1 MGQIPLW
8 CRVSSP
14 FLPTPAQSTPGF
26 GARVNTARADGEGG
40 RVGGCWDWEKRDI
53 QGTGNNPKCT
63 VSVIAAA
70 PGEAGAVSLE
80 RSTGCQRKS
89 S

>member
-1 MGQIPLW
+1 MVAAG
-8 CRVSSP
+8 
-14 FLPTPAQSTPGF
+14 T
-26 GARVNTARADGEGG
+26 GEDG
-40 RVGGCWDWEKRDI
+40 RVGGHWDWEKRDI
-53 QGTGNNPKCT
+53 QGTGNSPKCT

-70 PGEAGAVSLE
+70 AGEAGAVSLE